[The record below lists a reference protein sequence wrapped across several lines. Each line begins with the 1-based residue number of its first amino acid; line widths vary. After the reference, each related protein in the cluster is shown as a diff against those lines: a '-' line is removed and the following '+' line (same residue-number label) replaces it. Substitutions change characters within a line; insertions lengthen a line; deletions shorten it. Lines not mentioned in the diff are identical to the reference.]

1 MTRPRILV
9 VDDNAVIVNLLGV
22 MLKALGYT
30 VVGSAPSGEGAIRRV
45 IETDPDLILMDI
57 TLEGGI
63 DGIETAIAIHSVFHI
78 PIVFLTGSMD
88 SDTIQR
94 AKAAEPFGYIT
105 KPFNQNEIYSTI
117 EIAFNNYE
125 LSAVKKS
132 WKNRDLRVIM
142 HAEKA
147 ILITDAAGRILFM
160 NPFAEFLTDWDASRA
175 FLQPIWDVVVMR
187 DRSGMS
193 TKEFM
198 EKIRNESINYRVE
211 RVGTLSSQNGK
222 QRTAKIR
229 SIAYKNRHGE
239 LVSLLISMDQIFSG
253 T

>member
-1 MTRPRILV
+1 MSQTRILV
-9 VDDNAVIVNLLGV
+9 VEDNPVIVNLLGV
-22 MLKALGYT
+22 MLKGLGYT
-30 VVGSAPSGEGAIRRV
+30 QVGSASSGEEAFRGV

-63 DGIETAIAIHSVFHI
+63 DGIETAIVIHSIFHI

-94 AKAAEPFGYIT
+94 AKAAEPFGYLT
-105 KPFNQNEIYSTI
+105 KPFNKNDIYSTI
-117 EIAFNNYE
+117 EIALNNYE
-125 LSAVKKS
+125 LSTIKKS
-132 WKNRDLRVIM
+132 WKNRDLRVLM

-147 ILITDAAGRILFM
+147 IFITDAAGRILFM
-160 NPFAEFLTDWDASRA
+160 NPFAEFLTDWEASRA
-175 FLQPIWDVVVMR
+175 FLRPVWKVVDMR

-198 EKIRNESINYRVE
+198 EKVRNESINYKVE
-211 RVGTLSSQNGK
+211 RAGTLSSRKGK
-222 QRTAKIR
+222 QRTVKIR
-229 SIAYKNRHGE
+229 SIAYKNRHGD
-239 LVSLLISMDQIFSG
+239 LVGLLISMDQIFAG